1 MPPRPSS
8 RPMVYRSDSADNNPE
23 ARPTAGVA
31 KSPPA
36 TAARSH
42 AFRRRAAS
50 LRNVASEPHA
60 RSRNVVRASDGRSS
74 APSTRRWT
82 SCQCSGVAIAQLL
95 VQPPTRLDPVACDRA
110 LRDAECCRYL
120 WFCHAAEKT
129 TLDDARLAGI
139 EDGQPFECFVHRH
152 ENVIA
157 LIRR

>member
-23 ARPTAGVA
+23 AWPAGGVA

-42 AFRRRAAS
+42 ASRRRAAS

-60 RSRNVVRASDGRSS
+60 RSRNVVRASGGRSS

-82 SCQCSGVAIAQLL
+82 SCQCSRVGIAQLL
-95 VQPPTRLDPVACDRA
+95 VQPPTRLDPVARDRA
-110 LRDAECCRYL
+110 LRDAERCCYL
-120 WFCHAAEKT
+120 RFCHAAEKT
-129 TLDDARLAGI
+129 TLDHARLTRI
-139 EDGQPFECFVHRH
+139 EGGQSFERFVHCH
-152 ENVIA
+152 E
-157 LIRR
+157 